1 MGKRLAVFVEG
12 QTEQIFMERML
23 VEVAGSRNIALDVRR
38 LRGSGEA
45 RSVELSTS
53 ATSYYALICD
63 CGADNRVVSDLL
75 ENYEGLTRE
84 GYSMVL
90 GLRDVAP
97 AKDSEIPGIRAL
109 QSALLPNGTV
119 PVHLV
124 LAVRETEAWFIVE
137 DRHYS
142 AIHPEL
148 NAALILEHVG
158 IDTATIAAESI
169 EFPAKTLHEI
179 YRLKGRAY
187 QKRRTQVEQT
197 VTALDFKRLH
207 LELSGRVSA
216 LRELFGHVNKFF
228 E

>member
-12 QTEQIFMERML
+12 QTEQIFMEKVL

-38 LRGSGEA
+38 IRGSGEA
-45 RSVELSTS
+45 RSIELSTS
-53 ATSYYALICD
+53 AASYYALICD
-63 CGADNRVVSDLL
+63 CGADNRVVSDLR

-90 GLRDVAP
+90 GLRDVHP
-97 AKDSEIPGIRAL
+97 AKDSEIPVTRAL
-109 QSALLPNGTV
+109 LSKLLPNGSI

-158 IDTATIAAESI
+158 IDTSTIAAESI
-169 EFPAKTLHEI
+169 ESPATTLHRI
-179 YRLKGRAY
+179 YQLKGQAY
-187 QKRRTQVEQT
+187 RKRRAQVEQT
-197 VTALDFKRLH
+197 VNALDFGRLH
-207 LELSGRVSA
+207 LQLSARVSA
-216 LRELFGHVNKFF
+216 LRELFGYVNKFF